1 MAYGLS
7 KTLTSPFLHLLF
19 RPEVSGREYVPGS
32 GGAILASNH
41 LSVVDSVFLPL
52 VLERPV
58 VFVAKQ
64 EYFTGTGPIDRL
76 TARWLKGA
84 GQVPVNRGSGRA
96 AQEALDASLAVLQ
109 SGGLFGIYPEGT
121 RSPDGR
127 LYRGRVGV
135 AWLALTAAVPVVP
148 VAMFNTRKALPPGS
162 TIPRPTKVGIKFGRP
177 LTFEEYK
184 GQAGKAKA
192 RRAVTDQIVA
202 AIAELSGQEY
212 VPHYAPKREP
222 GGATPPPPSPDADQ
236 R

>member
-1 MAYGLS
+1 VAYGLS
-7 KTLTSPFLHLLF
+7 KTLTGPFLHMLF
-19 RPEVSGREYVPGS
+19 RPQVEGREYIPAT

-41 LSVVDSVFLPL
+41 LSVLDSVFLPL
-52 VLERPV
+52 VIDRSV

-84 GQVPVNRGSGRA
+84 GQLPVNRGSGRA
-96 AQEALDASLAVLQ
+96 AQEALDASLEVLKD
-109 SGGLFGIYPEGT
+109 GGLFGIYPEGT

-127 LYRGRVGV
+127 LYRGKVGV
-135 AWLALTAAVPVVP
+135 AWLALTADVPVVP

-162 TIPRPTKVGIKFGRP
+162 TIPRPTKVGVKFGPP

-192 RRAVTDQIVA
+192 RRAVTDQIVS
-202 AIAELSGQEY
+202 AIQNLSGQEY
-212 VPHYAPKREP
+212 VPHYAPKRES
-222 GGATPPPPSPDADQ
+222 GADDGDS
-236 R
+236 